1 MEKVKLNTLVH
12 PNPYSVA
19 WLQKGQQVVVTKQCL
34 VNFQTGNL
42 EEKELCDE
50 VQLDLCFFLLC
61 LTEST
66 GQFLDPDT
74 HW

>member
-42 EEKELCDE
+42 EEKELCD
-50 VQLDLCFFLLC
+50 VVDM
-61 LTEST
+61 
-66 GQFLDPDT
+66 DAY
-74 HW
+74 